1 MSFGLL
7 DLYWTFVI
15 VLPSLV
21 VEPVSDLVP
30 YDPPDAAVVKI
41 LGTILAE
48 ENSLN
53 KKTTFMYSAK
63 LIELN

>member
-1 MSFGLL
+1 
-7 DLYWTFVI
+7 
-15 VLPSLV
+15 
-21 VEPVSDLVP
+21 VSD
-30 YDPPDAAVVKI
+30 DPPDAAVVKI

-63 LIELN
+63 SIELMITIEFIADKLNLSTKVLL

>member
-1 MSFGLL
+1 
-7 DLYWTFVI
+7 
-15 VLPSLV
+15 
-21 VEPVSDLVP
+21 VSDLVP

-63 LIELN
+63 SIELN